1 MKELDVYKQ
10 KKLNCADFDNFNLND
25 YQVFLNLISKIIGVD
40 DKGKYLLSDKL
51 KREHELTAKEFS
63 INFNVD
69 LKSSYRIIKQ
79 AVDKLMKTDIRI
91 DKEDKKGYSRINV
104 CSQADYCTNQ
114 GKITIRFTEEIMP
127 YLSQVKEKFTL
138 YQLKEI
144 SEFKSIYSLR
154 LYELIQEFKDTGY
167 IIISIKKLRNCF
179 SLKDKLKKYNNLKQK
194 TFSHAVNE
202 INKHY
207 YIDLNFQEIKEGR
220 KVVAIKFTFNK
231 TKIAKRYKQD
241 GTYTNEYIKPKTK
254 IKYPDIVLDG
264 QMSFEDKQQKQ
275 GQIGNAASNLLQNLQ
290 VN

>member
-1 MKELDVYKQ
+1 MLP
-10 KKLNCADFDNFNLND
+10 
-25 YQVFLNLISKIIGVD
+25 
-40 DKGKYLLSDKL
+40 DKL

-91 DKEDKKGYSRINV
+91 DREDKKDIRINV

-167 IIISIKKLRNCF
+167 III
-179 SLKDKLKKYNNLKQK
+179 Y
-194 TFSHAVNE
+194 
-202 INKHY
+202 
-207 YIDLNFQEIKEGR
+207 
-220 KVVAIKFTFNK
+220 
-231 TKIAKRYKQD
+231 
-241 GTYTNEYIKPKTK
+241 TK
-254 IKYPDIVLDG
+254 IKVL
-264 QMSFEDKQQKQ
+264 FCIKR
-275 GQIGNAASNLLQNLQ
+275 QIKKIIMI
-290 VN
+290 